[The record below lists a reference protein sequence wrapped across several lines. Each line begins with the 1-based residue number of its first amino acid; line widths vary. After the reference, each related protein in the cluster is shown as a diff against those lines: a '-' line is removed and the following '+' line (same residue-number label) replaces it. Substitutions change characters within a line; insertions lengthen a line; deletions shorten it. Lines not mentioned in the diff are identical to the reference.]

1 MIQVKTRGF
10 LHITIGVTDLARS
23 TAFYRDVLG
32 CELIHQNKLMSFF
45 KTGDDNFVLTT
56 FAGYVCPNPPEA
68 PDRDTTLFHHA
79 FLVDDADY
87 DRAVAQLEREGV
99 PTWNCTAMGHSTFP
113 GRRHIYFND
122 PDGNSVELATLLP
135 GEVEQRAAAGV
146 AS

>member
-1 MIQVKTRGF
+1 MIKVKTKGF

-32 CELIHQNKLMSFF
+32 CELMNQNKIMSFF
-45 KTGDDNFVLTT
+45 RTGDDMFVLTK
-56 FAGYVCPNPPEA
+56 FDRYVCPNPAQP

-87 DRAVAQLEREGV
+87 DQAVAQLEREGV

-135 GEVEQRAAAGV
+135 SEVAAPAAVGV
-146 AS
+146 GS